1 MMKKTVSSILLASA
15 LLLGTVAPVAAN
27 AAETDPVSTGKTDTH
42 VTMTA
47 PANQEKPVD
56 PTNPS
61 QTTDTDG
68 TQTTDPGNED
78 NNGATVSGP
87 LTFLYVTKDMTFESA
102 QSVISGTQSMDVDSI
117 QKSTF
122 MKNGTPNENFVTEIG
137 DSRGTNEGW
146 SVNVSSSQMKTDAG
160 DVLAGAT
167 VDFDGAGSNT
177 QITNSATAD
186 GISANSVSLGTD
198 QTANDPATIYSAA
211 KGAGAGATAFQ
222 LGTDNIHLSN
232 VKANATAGTYNG
244 SLTWTL
250 SNTPASSDAIN
261 N

>member
-27 AAETDPVSTGKTDTH
+27 AAETDPTSTGKTDTH

-47 PANQEKPVD
+47 PKDQTNPVD

-61 QTTDTDG
+61 KGTDTDG
-68 TQTTDPGNED
+68 TGTTDPGNTN

-87 LTFLYVTKDMTFESA
+87 LTFLYVTKDMTFKPA

-186 GISANSVSLGTD
+186 GISANNVSLD
-198 QTANDPATIYSAA
+198 TATNDPATIYSAA

-250 SNTPASSDAIN
+250 SNTPASSDATN